1 MALVVLAK
9 HLRLVYTTE
18 LHFLTALESGN
29 WLSGRRSSSD
39 KCSILGHKWLPF
51 HCVSLG
57 GRESTLMP
65 FFFSFLS
72 FVVLGIDFSQLI
84 SDRKPRVT
92 VTKDMDF
99 GETLGLRGKFEAV

>member
-1 MALVVLAK
+1 MATLSLC
-9 HLRLVYTTE
+9 LPGWQRE
-18 LHFLTALESGN
+18 HFDAFL
-29 WLSGRRSSSD
+29 
-39 KCSILGHKWLPF
+39 
-51 HCVSLG
+51 
-57 GRESTLMP
+57 
-65 FFFSFLS
+65 FSFLS